1 MTGQDSRISLHS
13 REEREKETFYPFSS
27 SLIQSRSLGNWD
39 SREKIQGKRW
49 LLRERERKRERKGGL
64 AMDEWQDFPSRARFS
79 SFSPAYTRTIETIG
93 SKSVDGCVCAK
104 EETERGDKKIKG
116 SREKERGMWRSDRVE
131 NRDAECGQPQ
141 SQSGIGK
148 WSSPEERGEGEK
160 EEASSFV

>member
-148 WSSPEERGEGEK
+148 WSSPEERGEGKK